1 MNMPREARKKSRSG
15 IYHVL
20 LRGRDG
26 QDIFH
31 DDEDYA
37 RFLDTLY
44 SCKEKTGME
53 VYGWCLLN
61 NHVHLLVKEGNE
73 SLSGAIKRLSVSYVW
88 FCKSK
93 YGTKG
98 PVFHDRFGSEAAEQ
112 DSSLLAMVRFIHQKH
127 VRAGL
132 VSYPGKWKWSSC
144 RPYYGFPGYPDGL
157 LDEAPILSMFDSD
170 TDLARKLFIQFNEQ
184 ESSDWFM
191 DETRP
196 GRLSDEEAV
205 KAIEQ
210 ALEGYEI
217 SLIRNLPAAERNEIL
232 RRIKA
237 IEGVSLRQAARI
249 IGVSHVLIHRA

>member
-1 MNMPREARKKSRSG
+1 MPREARKRSRTG

-20 LRGRDG
+20 LRGKDG
-26 QDIFH
+26 QVLFH

-37 RFLDTLY
+37 RFLDAFYL
-44 SCKEKTGME
+44 CREKTGIK
-53 VYGWCLLN
+53 VYGWCLLSS
-61 NHVHLLVKEGNE
+61 HAHLLLKEGTE
-73 SLSGAIKRLSVSYVW
+73 DLSGTVKRLAVSYAW
-88 FCKSK
+88 YLRSK
-93 YGTKG
+93 YKTRG
-98 PVFHDRFGSEAAEQ
+98 PVFHDRFSSEAVEQ
-112 DSSLLAMVRFIHQKH
+112 DSDLLNLIRFIHRNP

-132 VSYPGKWKWSSC
+132 VSFPGKWKWSSC

-157 LDEAPILSMFDSD
+157 LDDSLILSMFDND
-170 TDLARKLFIQFNEQ
+170 TDLARRLFIQFNEQ
-184 ESSDWFM
+184 ESNDWFL

-196 GRLSDEEAV
+196 GRLSDEEAF
-205 KAIEQ
+205 KAIKQ

-217 SLIRNLPAAERNEIL
+217 SLIRNLPAAERNELL